1 MDVKYLS
8 ILEILALVPEKL
20 ICPGEQSG
28 SEFEVM
34 RLIICPGVHD
44 PILTSEFLKALEMA
58 GDRSLS
64 PFNPLVVPTGNV
76 PAYSAPHILG
86 FLHDRLTPELGNQ
99 QYSVPLMFIG
109 FSAGVVGAIATAHL
123 WQAAG
128 GTIAG
133 LIALDGWGVPL
144 LGDFPIYRLSHDS
157 FTHWSS
163 ALLGAGGD
171 SFYAEPTVTHLDL
184 WRSPHRATGWC
195 VFSSQGRSPVH
206 TTAAHFITDRLQ
218 RLSQWNGSGN

>member
-1 MDVKYLS
+1 
-8 ILEILALVPEKL
+8 
-20 ICPGEQSG
+20 
-28 SEFEVM
+28 M

-44 PILTSEFLKALEMA
+44 PVLTEEFLAGLEA
-58 GDRSLS
+58 DGDRPLFPFKPLIIPTQSL
-64 PFNPLVVPTGNV
+64 

-86 FLHDRLTPELGNQ
+86 FLHDRLTPEFGNQ
-99 QYSVPLMFIG
+99 QQSVPLAFIS

-144 LGDFPIYRLSHDS
+144 LGNFPIHRLSHDS

-171 SFYAEPTVTHLDL
+171 SFYAEPAVPHLDL
-184 WRSPHRATGWC
+184 WRSPHMARGWC
-195 VFSSQGRSPVH
+195 VFDGQSRSPVR
-206 TTAAHFITDRLQ
+206 TTAAQFIVDRLQ
-218 RLSQWNGSGN
+218 HWSQLHRSKKPKKAMDSP